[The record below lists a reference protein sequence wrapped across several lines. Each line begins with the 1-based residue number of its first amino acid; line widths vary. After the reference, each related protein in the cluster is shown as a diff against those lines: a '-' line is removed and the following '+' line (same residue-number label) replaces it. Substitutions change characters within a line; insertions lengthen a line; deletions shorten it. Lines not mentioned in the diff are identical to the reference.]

1 MKFKTCLTMA
11 MPLIIWGAT
20 SLPVVAQE
28 VPSARTA
35 HKQLYRTGNK
45 MTEVRIVRRDLIP
58 PNLIPVIESAAKIQ
72 KYYEAFAVSP
82 TEGISSTSAFQA
94 INFHTIASA
103 NAAAVNGCNAK
114 KKSDSED
121 CVVVAEFLP
130 KGYDGPRSF
139 SLSAIASKEFSKKYR
154 RSGKQKAFAI
164 SPTTGFWGRAVK
176 AASIEQ
182 ARAVAVAECKK
193 QAAAVGGQDCV
204 VVSEN

>member
-1 MKFKTCLTMA
+1 MKLKTCLTMV
-11 MPLIIWGAT
+11 MPLIFFGTIAV
-20 SLPVVAQE
+20 PVSAQG

-35 HKQLYRTGNK
+35 NKQLYRTGKK

-58 PNLIPVIESAAKIQ
+58 PNLIPVIEGAAKIQ
-72 KYYEAFAVSP
+72 KYYEAFAVIP
-82 TEGISSTSAFQA
+82 TEGISATSAFQA
-94 INFHTIASA
+94 INFHTIATA

-114 KKSDSED
+114 KKAESED

-164 SPTTGFWGRAVK
+164 SPATGFWGRAVK
-176 AASIEQ
+176 VGSLEA
-182 ARAVAVAECKK
+182 ARAAAVAECKA